1 MQFYINFIKFP
12 SNTHILIASLP
23 QSAIVDC
30 PNLCWYLLNL
40 IIKYNIIILVGGSV
54 LIQASPL
61 EEKKNQGIWFVT
73 LLLGR
78 GHYLIFLTTKK

>member
-61 EEKKNQGIWFVT
+61 EREEKPRDLVCDLVVG
-73 LLLGR
+73 
-78 GHYLIFLTTKK
+78 